1 MIKII
6 AGGKKHVSWLNEAC
20 SEYEKRLRKPFDVSW
35 EFVEEEKLTKRLAN
49 WPFATRDFVIC
60 CDERGENI
68 SSNEYSKVLTRAFLN
83 DRNVVILIGGAYGFD
98 ASVREKADFVW
109 SFSKLVFPHMI
120 ARLVVTE
127 QIYRASEIAKGSKY
141 HHE

>member
-6 AGGKKHVSWLNEAC
+6 AGGKKNSGEYATLIT
-20 SEYEKRLRKPFDVSW
+20 EYEKRLRKPFDVTW
-35 EFVEEEKLTKRLAN
+35 EFVEEEKLAKKLAD
-49 WPFATRDFVIC
+49 WPFSGSDFVIC

-68 SSNEYSKVLTRAFLN
+68 SSDEYCQRLEKVFVSGK
-83 DRNVVILIGGAYGFD
+83 NVIILIGGAYGF
-98 ASVREKADFVW
+98 SSEVREKANFVW

-120 ARLVVTE
+120 ARLIVAE
-127 QIYRASEIAKGSKY
+127 QTYRAQEIAKGGRY